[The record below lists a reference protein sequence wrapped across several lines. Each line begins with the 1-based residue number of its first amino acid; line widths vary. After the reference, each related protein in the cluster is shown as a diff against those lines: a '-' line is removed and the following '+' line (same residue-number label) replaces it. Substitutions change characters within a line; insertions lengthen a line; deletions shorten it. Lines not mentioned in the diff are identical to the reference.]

1 MNETRSRN
9 WLMILL
15 YMMICI
21 VFLGLLY
28 VVVEA
33 FFPKTSSE
41 LVPRDDHLSAKFMS
55 ARRWDRG
62 YRDVQK
68 EALSNSLKEK
78 IMLVID
84 RDTKFGKSKII
95 YRGLDE
101 NAKFSMDVVVLELD
115 PNAFYRYHI
124 PISAAKN
131 GFRLVGQNFRLI
143 SAHKLTIQL
152 WHLKKI
158 KE

>member
-9 WLMILL
+9 WPMILL
-15 YMMICI
+15 YMAICI

-28 VVVEA
+28 VVAEV

-41 LVPRDDHLSAKFMS
+41 LNNDRLSSKFMS
-55 ARRWDRG
+55 VSRWDDN
-62 YRDVQK
+62 YRNAQK
-68 EALSNSLKEK
+68 KAPSNPLKEK
-78 IMLVID
+78 IMLLLD
-84 RDTKFGKSKII
+84 RDTKIGKSKII

-101 NAKFSMDVVVLELD
+101 NAKFKMDVVVLELD

-131 GFRLVGQNFRLI
+131 GFRLIGQNFRLI
-143 SAHKLTIQL
+143 SARKSAIQF
-152 WHLKKI
+152 WHLKKQ
-158 KE
+158 

>member
-9 WLMILL
+9 WFKILL
-15 YMMICI
+15 YMMICF

-28 VVVEA
+28 FVADA
-33 FFPKTSSE
+33 FFPKTSSG

-55 ARRWDRG
+55 VRRWDRG
-62 YRDVQK
+62 YRDAQK
-68 EALSNSLKEK
+68 EVLSNPSKEK
-78 IMLVID
+78 IMLLLD
-84 RDTKFGKSKII
+84 RDTKIGKSKII

-101 NAKFSMDVVVLELD
+101 NAKFKMDVVVLELD

-131 GFRLVGQNFRLI
+131 GFRLAGQNFRLI
-143 SAHKLTIQL
+143 SARKSVIHL
-152 WHLKKI
+152 WRLKK
-158 KE
+158 

>member
-15 YMMICI
+15 YMAICI
-21 VFLGLLY
+21 VSLGSLY
-28 VVVEA
+28 FVVEA

-41 LVPRDDHLSAKFMS
+41 LNNDRLSSKFMS
-55 ARRWDRG
+55 VSRWDDN
-62 YRDVQK
+62 YRNAQK
-68 EALSNSLKEK
+68 KAPSNPLKEK
-78 IMLVID
+78 IMLLLD
-84 RDTKFGKSKII
+84 RDTKIGKSKII

-101 NAKFSMDVVVLELD
+101 NAKFKMDVVVLELD

-143 SAHKLTIQL
+143 SARKSAIHL
-152 WHLKKI
+152 WRLKK
-158 KE
+158 